1 MLKYIRSLHVQDNN
15 QCELLRARQIANAC
29 DQCVKTINISD
40 NASPCLHEL
49 QSPSQRFFSDY
60 ALMSYFA
67 KNFPDLSNRK
77 KSIKTTLMTG
87 LYRGSGHV
95 LQKAPIEAISFSD
108 NQLGES
114 NCSLGSSIW
123 N

>member
-15 QCELLRARQIANAC
+15 QCELLRAQQIVNAC

-67 KNFPDLSNRK
+67 KIFPDLSNRK
-77 KSIKTTLMTG
+77 KSIKTRARARARAWFTLVTVPVEG
-87 LYRGSGHV
+87 LVNY
-95 LQKAPIEAISFSD
+95 
-108 NQLGES
+108 
-114 NCSLGSSIW
+114 
-123 N
+123 

>member
-29 DQCVKTINISD
+29 DQCVKTINILD

-49 QSPSQRFFSDY
+49 QSPSQRFFPDY
-60 ALMSYFA
+60 DLMIMSYFA

-77 KSIKTTLMTG
+77 KSI
-87 LYRGSGHV
+87 
-95 LQKAPIEAISFSD
+95 
-108 NQLGES
+108 
-114 NCSLGSSIW
+114 
-123 N
+123 